1 MPEDCGETQD
11 NRHHLKDDDMNSN
24 IVIKLTAE
32 TTLTQVRRYATS
44 MEEEQA
50 GIYQSTPTSVRLSR
64 PSSQLSTS
72 HLQHRHFYYKICRQT
87 NQALK
92 MNWLL

>member
-11 NRHHLKDDDMNSN
+11 NRHLLKDDDMNSN

-50 GIYQSTPTSVRLSR
+50 GIYQSTGFINPPQHQSASLDLPLNSQHHIYNTGTSTTKSADRPTKL
-64 PSSQLSTS
+64 
-72 HLQHRHFYYKICRQT
+72 
-87 NQALK
+87 
-92 MNWLL
+92 

>member
-1 MPEDCGETQD
+1 MLEDCGETQD

-50 GIYQSTPTSVRLSR
+50 GIYQSTPTSVSLSR
-64 PSSQLSTS
+64 PSSQHHIYNTG
-72 HLQHRHFYYKICRQT
+72 ICRQT
-87 NQALK
+87 TKL
-92 MNWLL
+92 